1 MSFAITDR
9 NTTQIE
15 KVEFKTSP
23 DLSNIAFSNYG
34 PAGEPLLVLNVPA
47 AIGST
52 LAVIREYG
60 PSSGR
65 SLYIEVEQRPEQI
78 GGSYFEANYD
88 GRIEIR

>member
-1 MSFAITDR
+1 MAFAITDR

-15 KVEFKTSP
+15 KVEFKANP
-23 DLSNIAFSNYG
+23 DQSNIAFSNYG

-60 PSSGR
+60 PAAGR
-65 SLYIEVEQRPEQI
+65 GLYIEVNKRPEQL
-78 GGSYFEANYD
+78 GGSYFEANYA

>member
-1 MSFAITDR
+1 MPYTITDR

-15 KVEFKTSP
+15 KVEFKTNP
-23 DLSNIAFSNYG
+23 DQSNIAFSNYG

-60 PSSGR
+60 PDAGR
-65 SLYIEVEQRPEQI
+65 SIYIEVNKKPEQL
-78 GGSYFEANYD
+78 GGSYFEANYA